1 MTPKLED
8 RKKSQQHPK
17 DSAWTASFPLN
28 SPANY
33 QMAAR

>member
-8 RKKSQQHPK
+8 RKK
-17 DSAWTASFPLN
+17 ASSIQRIRLGLQVFPLN